1 MIFIQ
6 GRFNKNVNEDD
17 EFKQQKKLKIHI
29 KIYLRKNKLFFGKK
43 ELSTETKLQKTT
55 MLRQNRQ
62 ENQK

>member
-29 KIYLRKNKLFFGKK
+29 KIYLRKNELFFW
-43 ELSTETKLQKTT
+43 QKRIEHGNKTA
-55 MLRQNRQ
+55 
-62 ENQK
+62 ENDNVKAK